1 MFSPTFVSRAA
12 NATCV
17 RARATLPSGLKWYM
31 HKHKPNPSL
40 IALLS
45 DLLAQAQRGEIV
57 ELYTVTLDI
66 NGEYDD
72 AYESNDIQ
80 LLISEVQQ
88 LALRARILA
97 GKIEDRST
105 GRHH

>member
-1 MFSPTFVSRAA
+1 MRKQKP
-12 NATCV
+12 
-17 RARATLPSGLKWYM
+17 
-31 HKHKPNPSL
+31 KPNPRL
-40 IALLS
+40 AALLS
-45 DLLAQAQRGEIV
+45 DLLALAQRGEIV
-57 ELYTVTLDI
+57 ELYAVTLDI

-105 GRHH
+105 GRPH

>member
-1 MFSPTFVSRAA
+1 MRKRKP
-12 NATCV
+12 
-17 RARATLPSGLKWYM
+17 
-31 HKHKPNPSL
+31 KPNPSL

-88 LALRARILA
+88 LALRTRILA

>member
-1 MFSPTFVSRAA
+1 MRKRKP
-12 NATCV
+12 
-17 RARATLPSGLKWYM
+17 
-31 HKHKPNPSL
+31 KPNPSL

-45 DLLAQAQRGEIV
+45 DLLARAQRGEIV
-57 ELYTVTLDI
+57 ELYAVTLDDD
-66 NGEYDD
+66 GDYDD

>member
-1 MFSPTFVSRAA
+1 MRQRKP
-12 NATCV
+12 
-17 RARATLPSGLKWYM
+17 
-31 HKHKPNPSL
+31 KPNPSL

-45 DLLAQAQRGEIV
+45 DLLAQAQHGEIV
-57 ELYTVTLDI
+57 ELYAVTLDI
-66 NGEYDD
+66 NGNYDD

-88 LALRARILA
+88 LALRTRILA
-97 GKIEDRST
+97 EKIEDRST

>member
-1 MFSPTFVSRAA
+1 
-12 NATCV
+12 
-17 RARATLPSGLKWYM
+17 M
-31 HKHKPNPSL
+31 HKHKANPRL
-40 IALLS
+40 IALLG
-45 DLLAQAQRGEIV
+45 DLLALAQRGEIV
-57 ELYTVTLDI
+57 ELYAVTLDI
-66 NGEYDD
+66 NGNYDD

-88 LALRARILA
+88 LALRTRIMA

>member
-1 MFSPTFVSRAA
+1 MRKRKP
-12 NATCV
+12 
-17 RARATLPSGLKWYM
+17 
-31 HKHKPNPSL
+31 KPNPSL
-40 IALLS
+40 IALLG
-45 DLLAQAQRGEIV
+45 DLLAQAQHGEIV
-57 ELYTVTLDI
+57 ELYAVTLDI
-66 NGEYDD
+66 NGNYDD

-88 LALRARILA
+88 LALRTRILA

>member
-1 MFSPTFVSRAA
+1 MR
-12 NATCV
+12 
-17 RARATLPSGLKWYM
+17 KQ
-31 HKHKPNPSL
+31 KPNPSPAL
-40 IALLS
+40 VELLS
-45 DLLAQAQRGEIV
+45 DLLALAQRGEIV
-57 ELYTVTLDI
+57 ELYAVTLDI
-66 NGEYDD
+66 NGNYDD

-88 LALRARILA
+88 LALRTRILA

>member
-1 MFSPTFVSRAA
+1 
-12 NATCV
+12 
-17 RARATLPSGLKWYM
+17 M
-31 HKHKPNPSL
+31 HKHKANPAL

-45 DLLAQAQRGEIV
+45 DLLARAQRGEIV
-57 ELYTVTLDI
+57 ELYAVTLDDD
-66 NGEYDD
+66 GDYDD

>member
-1 MFSPTFVSRAA
+1 
-12 NATCV
+12 
-17 RARATLPSGLKWYM
+17 M
-31 HKHKPNPSL
+31 HKHKANPGL
-40 IALLS
+40 VELLS

-57 ELYTVTLDI
+57 ELYAVTLDI
-66 NGEYDD
+66 NGNYDD

-88 LALRARILA
+88 LALRTRIMA

>member
-1 MFSPTFVSRAA
+1 MRKQKPKPSP
-12 NATCV
+12 
-17 RARATLPSGLKWYM
+17 GLVE
-31 HKHKPNPSL
+31 
-40 IALLS
+40 LLS
-45 DLLAQAQRGEIV
+45 DLLAQAQHGEIV
-57 ELYTVTLDI
+57 ELYAVTLDI
-66 NGEYDD
+66 NGNYDD

-88 LALRARILA
+88 LALRTRIMA